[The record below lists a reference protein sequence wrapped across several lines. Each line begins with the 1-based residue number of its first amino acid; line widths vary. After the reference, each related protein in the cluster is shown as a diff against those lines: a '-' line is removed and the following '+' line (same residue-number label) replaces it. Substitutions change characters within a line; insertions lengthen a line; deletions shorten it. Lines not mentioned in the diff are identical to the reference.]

1 MSWFGILSEKPWL
14 PEAQGTAAQWGRTA
28 YTPAVKISLRFLLG
42 IISVF
47 FMLFF
52 VTFISRSQY
61 DDFLALA
68 GEPWQ
73 PFTHSWRLWINS
85 GVLVLASVAMQ
96 NAVYALRRDQSLRLL
111 CSLAAGALLAMLFII
126 LQISVWQFLQ
136 AMGYGVAANPAN
148 SYFYILTGLHA
159 LHLLG
164 GLVALGR
171 VVNSLRRDGDLQN
184 RHAAIEACALYWHYL
199 LGLWLVLFFMLTRT
213 PETYALIAA
222 ACGLG

>member
-1 MSWFGILSEKPWL
+1 MSWFGILSEKPWI
-14 PEAQGTAAQWGRTA
+14 PEAQGTTAEWGRTA

-42 IISVF
+42 VISVF
-47 FMLFF
+47 FLLFF

-73 PFTHSWRLWINS
+73 PFTNSMRLWINT

-96 NAVYALRRDQSLRLL
+96 CAVYALRRNHGVRLL
-111 CSLAAGALLAMLFII
+111 LSLAVGAVLAALFIV
-126 LQISVWQFLQ
+126 LQISVWQFL
-136 AMGYGVAANPAN
+136 AGMGYSVAGNPAN

-164 GLVALGR
+164 GLFALGR
-171 VVNSLRRDGDLQN
+171 VVNNMRFEGNLQN
-184 RHAAIEACALYWHYL
+184 RHAAIEACAVYWHYL

>member
-14 PEAQGTAAQWGRTA
+14 PEAHGTAAQWGRTA

-126 LQISVWQFLQ
+126 LQMSVWQFLQ

-171 VVNSLRRDGDLQN
+171 VVNSLRRDSDLQN

>member
-1 MSWFGILSEKPWL
+1 MGWFGILSEKPWI
-14 PEAQGTAAQWGRTA
+14 PEARGTSAEWGRTA
-28 YTPAVKISLRFLLG
+28 YTPAVKISLRFMLG

-47 FMLFF
+47 FLLFF

-73 PFTHSWRLWINS
+73 PFTNSMRLWINS

-96 NAVYALRRDQSLRLL
+96 GAVYALRRNHHFRLL
-111 CSLAAGALLAMLFII
+111 VLLATGAVLAILFII
-126 LQISVWQFLQ
+126 LQISVWQFL
-136 AMGYGVAANPAN
+136 AGMGYSVAGNPAN
-148 SYFYILTGLHA
+148 SYFYILTGLHV
-159 LHLLG
+159 LHLVG

-171 VVNSLRRDGDLQN
+171 VVNSLREEGDLQN
-184 RHAAIEACALYWHYL
+184 RHAAIEACAVYWHYL
-199 LGLWLVLFFMLTRT
+199 LGLWFVLFFMLTRT

>member
-14 PEAQGTAAQWGRTA
+14 PEAHGTAAQWGRTA

-136 AMGYGVAANPAN
+136 SMGYGVAANPAN

-159 LHLLG
+159 LHLIG

-171 VVNSLRRDGDLQN
+171 VVNSLRRDGYLQN